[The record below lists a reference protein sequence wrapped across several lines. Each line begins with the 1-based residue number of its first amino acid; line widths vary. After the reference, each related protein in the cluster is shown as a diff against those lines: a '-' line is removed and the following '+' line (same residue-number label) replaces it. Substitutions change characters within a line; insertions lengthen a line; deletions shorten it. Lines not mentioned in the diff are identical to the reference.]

1 MTIAL
6 PVRTARIRGCVT
18 STAVDAP
25 RQLGCAAS
33 LPSRGD
39 RSIGCSGCSSPAHRV
54 HWRGRGRKGRTARR
68 LRCMET
74 SSGGVGAADRR
85 VKALPD
91 RDADV
96 MGTDVMGLH
105 PTKELARAVP
115 GVHAEDGA
123 RELATRSWLS
133 NCALRCCRRRLWRAA
148 RGRPSRSQRTSM
160 ETTLRCVLTR
170 TARTPGR
177 PPSCSA
183 RL

>member
-1 MTIAL
+1 
-6 PVRTARIRGCVT
+6 
-18 STAVDAP
+18 
-25 RQLGCAAS
+25 
-33 LPSRGD
+33 
-39 RSIGCSGCSSPAHRV
+39 
-54 HWRGRGRKGRTARR
+54 
-68 LRCMET
+68 MET

-133 NCALRCCRRRLWRAA
+133 TAHCDAAGDGSGEQRAEGLRAANERLWKRHCGA
-148 RGRPSRSQRTSM
+148 
-160 ETTLRCVLTR
+160 C
-170 TARTPGR
+170 
-177 PPSCSA
+177 
-183 RL
+183 